1 VAAAEGSHTGEYLR
15 ALVKP
20 AAAPRKRAPAK
31 RRRKV
36 PAGSAA

>member
-1 VAAAEGSHTGEYLR
+1 MAGSHTGEYLR

-20 AAAPRKRAPAK
+20 AAAPAK

-36 PAGSAA
+36 PAAA